1 MYFLRPGYVL
11 LLVVAAA
18 AAAAAA
24 AAVDLTGWC
33 DFDVDL
39 DLGAGAVASME
50 VGGVNTMSRDNNN

>member
-11 LLVVAAA
+11 LLVVVV
-18 AAAAAA
+18 AA

-50 VGGVNTMSRDNNN
+50 VGGMNTMSRDNNN